1 MKQVG
6 AAIGIAV
13 AWALKA
19 PSLVMFT
26 SAVTGALG
34 TGIGGEAAAFVSA
47 IVGAEFGKA
56 VSKETKVD
64 ILVTP
69 GVTLLAGGLA
79 GLSDRFLHLPI
90 WESMRK

>member
-1 MKQVG
+1 MKQAG
-6 AAIGIAV
+6 ASIGIAV

-19 PSLVMFT
+19 PPLVMFT

-34 TGIGGEAAAFVSA
+34 ASIGGEAAALVSA

-56 VSKETKVD
+56 VSKETNVD

-69 GVTLLAGGLA
+69 GVTLHAGG
-79 GLSDRFLHLPI
+79 
-90 WESMRK
+90 